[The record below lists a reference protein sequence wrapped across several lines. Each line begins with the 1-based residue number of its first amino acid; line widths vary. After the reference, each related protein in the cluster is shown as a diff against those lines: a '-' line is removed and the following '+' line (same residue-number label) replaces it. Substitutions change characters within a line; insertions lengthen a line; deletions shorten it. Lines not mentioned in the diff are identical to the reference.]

1 MPDLSDGNCS
11 TGRAGLPPSA
21 FDEDADP
28 EDRELAIN
36 ACSWCPV
43 RGPCGAWVVSL
54 PPRGGSR
61 PRGVTGAVLR
71 RPPARRAAARRAA
84 APAGLATAV
93 TAVQAAAAST
103 GANWQRQWQ
112 EAARNRARDA
122 LLRDPRRSNR
132 TIAVAATV
140 HRNTAGKVR
149 RELEDAGLIGR
160 WQDRLT
166 PGRVHAAVTAALIRD
181 AARTAMAVAEQ
192 TGANRS
198 TVEQVRRE
206 LEAAGLIGR
215 WRAPGYPRAGR
226 RLS

>member
-1 MPDLSDGNCS
+1 
-11 TGRAGLPPSA
+11 
-21 FDEDADP
+21 
-28 EDRELAIN
+28 
-36 ACSWCPV
+36 
-43 RGPCGAWVVSL
+43 
-54 PPRGGSR
+54 
-61 PRGVTGAVLR
+61 
-71 RPPARRAAARRAA
+71 
-84 APAGLATAV
+84 
-93 TAVQAAAAST
+93 VQAAAAST
-103 GANWQRQWQ
+103 GANWQ
-112 EAARNRARDA
+112 EAARERARDA

-149 RELEDAGLIGR
+149 RELEAAGLIGR